1 MAEVNVNFDNF
12 EEEVMKADL
21 PVLLDFWAPW
31 CGPCKMLMPVIEQVA
46 AESEGKAKVCKVNID
61 DEIILAN
68 KFKVTAVPTLIVIKN
83 GEVVEQS
90 TGGKTKAEIF
100 KMLGI

>member
-12 EEEVMKADL
+12 EEEVLKSDL

-31 CGPCKMLMPVIEQVA
+31 CGPCQMLMPVIEQVA
-46 AESEGKAKVCKVNID
+46 NESEGKAKVCKVNID

-68 KFKVTAVPTLIVIKN
+68 KYQVTAVPTLIVIKN
-83 GEVVEQS
+83 GEAVDQC
-90 TGGKTKAEIF
+90 TGGKTKAEIL